1 MRYRE
6 SQQPAQEQPA
16 AAVSTEM
23 MVGTAVYS
31 LLLGLAFV
39 WFGLQG
45 RQRWLAFW
53 GATLSLAGLAYVVA
67 VALGYE

>member
-6 SQQPAQEQPA
+6 SEQPLQQEPQ

-23 MVGTAVYS
+23 MVGTAVYG

-39 WFGLQG
+39 WFGVRG

-53 GATLSLAGLAYVVA
+53 GATLSLAGLAYVIA
-67 VALGYE
+67 IALGYE